1 MTWRAVA
8 ARDVRG
14 ARRSVGL
21 WLVAGLQT
29 LLFVG
34 VVVWGGV
41 VAGGPVPAQ
50 ADRLATAAAVVLPP
64 VAVLVGY
71 RSVVG
76 DRASGRLRLALS
88 LPHSRLDMAVGTFVG
103 RTVVFAVPTVA
114 ALVLAGV
121 LAVGLAAGPAAW
133 GWLAPFVAATTLYGV
148 AFVGLA
154 VGVSLLSTTGRRA
167 TVGAIG
173 GYLVTVVLWTDLHTA
188 ALLILHRFDTAVTS
202 EMPGWALLVRLAGP
216 AESYD
221 LLLRVGVALDRAGRY
236 ADGALAA
243 PVWPAAVGLLVAW
256 TLLPVALGYLRFRTA
271 DL

>member
-1 MTWRAVA
+1 VTWRAVA

-34 VVVWGGV
+34 VAVWGGA
-41 VAGGPVPAQ
+41 VAGDPVPAQ
-50 ADRLATAAAVVLPP
+50 TDRLATVAGVVLPL

-76 DRASGRLRLALS
+76 DRTSGRLRLALS
-88 LPHSRLDMAVGTFVG
+88 LPHSRLDLAVGTLVG
-103 RTVVFAVPTVA
+103 RSVVFAVPTVV
-114 ALVLAGV
+114 ALVLAGS
-121 LAVGLAAGPAAW
+121 LAVGLADGPAAW
-133 GWLAPFVAATTLYGV
+133 GWLGPFVAATTLYGV

-154 VGVSLLSTTGRRA
+154 VGVSLLSGTGRRA
-167 TVGAIG
+167 TAGAVG

-188 ALLILHRFDTAVTS
+188 ALLLLHRFDTAVTS

-216 AESYD
+216 GESYD
-221 LLLRVGVALDRAGRY
+221 LLLRAGTAADRAGRY
-236 ADGALAA
+236 ADAGLAGLAWPTAVALLA
-243 PVWPAAVGLLVAW
+243 AW

-271 DL
+271 EL